1 MIDTAKHLKKRH
13 RREKIFRTCGLLS
26 IIFATTMLAVLLLD
40 LGSKAIPAFRQ
51 SMVSLTIYYDR
62 NDIDV
67 LSPQTIRSSDFRGL
81 VRDTLLESFPEI
93 KTRGEKKLVAAL
105 LSSAAEDVLRQ
116 RVLENPALINSTE
129 TVWLPLSDAAD
140 QYIKHHRD
148 NKTQSS
154 LSPVQQQALEKL
166 ITQNNIKEQFNKTFF
181 TAADSRQ
188 PESAGILGAL
198 VGTIMTLGI
207 TIVLAFP
214 LGIMAAIYLEEFA
227 GNSRLRNIIEINI
240 NNLAAVPS
248 IIYGLLGLSV
258 FLVFFEWPRSSPLV
272 GGAVLALLTLPT
284 AIIATRAALQS
295 VPDSIR
301 QAAQGLGASP
311 VQVVF
316 HHVVPCAIPGI
327 LTGMILGIARAV
339 GETAPLLLI
348 GMVAFISDIPQN
360 LGSSATVLPVQ
371 IFLWSSNPEIGYQ
384 EKTAAAILVLMVFL
398 LTMNATAIYL
408 RKKLEKKW

>member
-1 MIDTAKHLKKRH
+1 MTNAAKHLKKRH
-13 RREKIFRTCGLLS
+13 RKEKIFRCCGFLS
-26 IIFATTMLAVLLLD
+26 IVFATTMLALLLFD

-51 SMVSLTIYYDR
+51 SMLTLDVYYDR
-62 NDIDV
+62 NNLDV
-67 LSPQTIRSSDFRGL
+67 LSQTSIRSGNFRGL
-81 VRDTLLESFPEI
+81 VRDALFSKFPDITE
-93 KTRGEKKLVAAL
+93 RGEKRELTAL
-105 LSSAAEDVLRQ
+105 LSASAEDILRQ
-116 RVLENPALINSTE
+116 RVIKNPALVGQRE
-129 TVWLPLSDAAD
+129 TLRVPLSDTAD
-140 QYIKHHRD
+140 QYLKHQNIK
-148 NKTQSS
+148 TT
-154 LSPVQQQALEKL
+154 LSPLQISALEDLRAKGL
-166 ITQNNIKEQFNKTFF
+166 ISRPFNITFF
-181 TAADSRQ
+181 TVADSRQ

-198 VGTIMTLGI
+198 VGTIMTLSI
-207 TIVLAFP
+207 TILLAFP

-227 GNSRLRNIIEINI
+227 GNSRLRNVIEINI

-258 FLVFFEWPRSSPLV
+258 FLVFFQWPRSSPLV

-316 HHVVPCAIPGI
+316 DHVVPCAMPGI
-327 LTGMILGIARAV
+327 LTGMILGVARAV

-348 GMVAFISDIPQN
+348 GMVAFISDVPRS
-360 LGSSATVLPVQ
+360 LTDSATVLPVQ
-371 IFLWSSNPEIGYQ
+371 IFLWSSNPDIGYQ
-384 EKTAAAILVLMVFL
+384 EKTAAAIIILMVFL
-398 LTMNATAIYL
+398 LSMNAAAIYL

>member
-1 MIDTAKHLKKRH
+1 MTNSARHLKKRH
-13 RREKIFRTCGLLS
+13 LKEAIFRRCGLLS
-26 IIFATTMLAVLLLD
+26 ITFAATMLAILLVD

-51 SMVSLTIYYDR
+51 SMVTLTVYYDR
-62 NDIDV
+62 NNVDV
-67 LSPQTIRSSDFRGL
+67 LSPSAIKSSNFRGII
-81 VRDTLLESFPEI
+81 RESLFSHFPAITERSEKREI
-93 KTRGEKKLVAAL
+93 SAL
-105 LSSAAEDVLRQ
+105 LSATADDVLRQ
-116 RVLENPALINSTE
+116 RLLQNPALIGQQE
-129 TVWLPLSDAAD
+129 VIRVPLSDTAD
-140 QYIKHHRD
+140 QYLKHT
-148 NKTQSS
+148 NFKTT
-154 LSPVQQQALEKL
+154 LSPLQIKALEDL
-166 ITQNNIKEQFNKTFF
+166 RAQGLLSRPFNATFF

-198 VGTIMTLGI
+198 VGTTMTLGI
-207 TIVLAFP
+207 TILLAFP

-258 FLVFFEWPRSSPLV
+258 FLVFFQWPRSSPLV

-311 VQVVF
+311 IQVVF
-316 HHVVPCAIPGI
+316 DHVVPCAMPGI
-327 LTGMILGIARAV
+327 LTGMILGVARAI

-348 GMVAFISDIPQN
+348 GMVAFISDVPHA
-360 LGSSATVLPVQ
+360 LSDSATVLPVQ

-384 EKTAAAILVLMVFL
+384 EKTAAAIIVLMVFL
-398 LTMNATAIYL
+398 LTMNAVAIYL